1 MYVCMQHDINLRL
14 FLVQITISVFPRSN
28 LNHFFVDDSHLP
40 GLVYAVRN
48 VYQWDILGELLG
60 ISYATVRTIEQDNHF
75 QTKPARRDM
84 LIHWISSG
92 KANKATLIE
101 ALKSMNENSIA
112 LEIQSQ
118 TL

>member
-1 MYVCMQHDINLRL
+1 MSTFIFVY
-14 FLVQITISVFPRSN
+14 
-28 LNHFFVDDSHLP
+28 VDDSHLP
-40 GLVYAVRN
+40 GLVYAVRD
-48 VYQWDILGELLG
+48 VYQWDILGEHLG
-60 ISYATVRTIEQDNHF
+60 ISYATVRTIEQDNHS

-92 KANKATLIE
+92 NANKTALIE
-101 ALKSMNENSIA
+101 ALKLMNENRIA